1 MARRSHALKMHHRE
15 ALDGYLF
22 ILPWLIGLLIFVA
35 GPMLYSFYLTFT
47 YTSGVSTPVWIGLKN
62 YVRMFTQDPEFYM
75 TLGNTLYYVVFSV
88 PLQMAFAVFVAMLL
102 NQKIPGMAFFRT
114 LYYLPSV
121 VPTVASAVLWLQIFN
136 TRWGL
141 LNLALSAIGLPKI
154 PWLAST
160 IWVKPALVIMSLW
173 GFGGAVVIYLAGLQ
187 GIPQELYEAAQID
200 GAGALQRVRHVTLP
214 LLTPVIFFNL
224 IMGVIGAMQVFM
236 SALIMT
242 SGGPRG
248 ASRFFVLHIFHY
260 AFAAFDFS
268 YGAALSWMLLAIT
281 GVLTY
286 ILFKVVGPRVHYYL

>member
-1 MARRSHALKMHHRE
+1 MAGPHRPLKMHQRE

-22 ILPWLIGLLIFVA
+22 ILPWLIGLVLLVA

-47 YTSGVSTPVWIGLKN
+47 YTSGVSKPVWVGLKN
-62 YVRMFTQDPEFYM
+62 YVRMFTADPEFYK
-75 TLGNTLYYVVFSV
+75 TLGNTLYYVVLSV

-121 VPTVASAVLWLQIFN
+121 VPTVASVVLWLQIFR

-141 LNLALSAIGLPKI
+141 LNLGLSAIGLPKI
-154 PWLAST
+154 PWLASAV
-160 IWVKPALVIMSLW
+160 WVKPALVIMSLW

-200 GAGALQRVRHVTLP
+200 GAAALQPVRHVTLP

-224 IMGVIGAMQVFM
+224 IMGVIGAMQTFM
-236 SALIMT
+236 SALLMT
-242 SGGPRG
+242 SGDPTAPVAFLCCTFFTMPSPHSISAMARRYRG
-248 ASRFFVLHIFHY
+248 CCC
-260 AFAAFDFS
+260 
-268 YGAALSWMLLAIT
+268 
-281 GVLTY
+281 
-286 ILFKVVGPRVHYYL
+286 